1 MVHCHFCSRNQICSG
16 SWNLR
21 TGILQF
27 APQPSSSTIPSDLK
41 PQLTLTA
48 FSTHPT
54 SPAHFYPNM
63 GRASKFSFPIPGR
76 RHRGQKDVDGR
87 TPREQDP
94 AQPSKVE
101 RLLGASHLAIR
112 QATRSQPPL
121 RSTPIPVSNPPQ
133 SPSYMTVTLSEASFG
148 SDYAD
153 RVSSTAVED
162 IVIPPRW
169 RSLQNLRPCP
179 SSNILGGIY
188 DDERG
193 RSGSIGSS
201 NTRRIHTQ
209 DSSSTL
215 QSYYD
220 AQKSPLA
227 VSQQTSASAVR
238 DMALRKGYPPIVEK
252 GEHSSTYTNDHESQ
266 NNTEKLKKQG
276 RKHRPARLDLSKLFP
291 KPKGPG
297 GVHSEALLSPNK
309 LVNSPLPLSD
319 TSEYFPRN
327 VPNPAPEPRAR
338 STKST
343 KHSEKSHAAP
353 RKKSSKEKS
362 FQRDIYDNA
371 KVNVRRP
378 PRGIQHWFDGLEE
391 DNDDY
396 MEEPDTPAPPPLPMN
411 IRAPN
416 LAPVRKSSLG
426 RVLVTEVEAPKKERP
441 QTPRLGPATGKEIF
455 TKSSQVR
462 THRRN
467 SPSLHSITSHTTATS
482 AKTKESKFST
492 SNLQDSSVL
501 SMSSSSDEEYGESPK
516 KFPVLRDSLARSA
529 DISGEII
536 IGKAQAFEVNPR
548 TKTSGAAK
556 QKRPDVMI
564 SLEAHPSYL
573 ALPRHS
579 RNKKS
584 THSRQPSA
592 IPEDETRPR
601 TSGVS
606 NSTPTGPM
614 SPSSINASLH
624 SGKTS
629 MSEPLAR
636 NEQHRLMAV
645 TEEEEALLE
654 MMRRK
659 RAAMAKH
666 SFTEGYKTALKKGQL
681 QLQRRGD
688 TPTPTS
694 YESMPRTSGFLAM
707 DSPPSGTIHGFPR
720 PASTRSGRVSL
731 SGSDTLTSPGSGPT
745 SSRGRPRQP
754 RKTSSTM
761 VSGMLRDTSSSDS
774 NAPSHNH
781 FLAGSDSS
789 ASLPCH
795 LSPAPD
801 FSPLD
806 PFQSPTRTTTTASM
820 ASPTTVSHA
829 SPLPSP
835 VTPGPRN
842 GELDVHVKVAG
853 SEPSCNGD
861 EEVGISSTG
870 IVEPLINSVEKDHER
885 NRTSYAS
892 TRTRRRTASSGA
904 EVVYEIDES
913 QKPQERQQSDKR
925 NQKHV
930 MHQFQHAQFDIEE
943 SSEVL
948 ELYPTEQKS
957 MHVRAPRRTSSIAT
971 ANRSGRTSTISITS
985 PTTPTTRER
994 SVRESRVSKA
1004 SRLSR
1009 ENSTAKRES
1018 IAPGTVSTRCSVS
1031 EDVLAA
1037 WGSLGGWRDFDS
1049 GRIHGL

>member
-1 MVHCHFCSRNQICSG
+1 
-16 SWNLR
+16 
-21 TGILQF
+21 
-27 APQPSSSTIPSDLK
+27 
-41 PQLTLTA
+41 
-48 FSTHPT
+48 
-54 SPAHFYPNM
+54 M

-76 RHRGQKDVDGR
+76 RHRGQKDTDDW
-87 TPREQDP
+87 TPREQGP
-94 AQPSKVE
+94 AQPSKAE
-101 RLLGASHLAIR
+101 RLLGTSHLAIR
-112 QATRSQPPL
+112 QATRSKPSL

-153 RVSSTAVED
+153 RASSTAVED
-162 IVIPPRW
+162 IVIPSRW
-169 RSLQNLRPCP
+169 RSLQSLRPCP

-188 DDERG
+188 DDEKG
-193 RSGSIGSS
+193 CSGSIGSS

-209 DSSSTL
+209 ASSSTL

-252 GEHSSTYTNDHESQ
+252 GEHSSTYINDHESQ

-291 KPKGPG
+291 KPKGSG
-297 GVHSEALLSPNK
+297 GAHSEALLSPNK

-327 VPNPAPEPRAR
+327 APNPAPEPRAR

-371 KVNVRRP
+371 KMNVRRP

-396 MEEPDTPAPPPLPMN
+396 MEEPDTPPPPPLPMN

-426 RVLVTEVEAPKKERP
+426 RVLMTEVEAPKKDRS
-441 QTPRLGPATGKEIF
+441 QTSRGKDIF
-455 TKSSQVR
+455 TKSPQVR
-462 THRRN
+462 SHRRN

-501 SMSSSSDEEYGESPK
+501 SMSSSSDEEYEESPK
-516 KFPVLRDSLARSA
+516 KFPVLRDSLARST
-529 DISGEII
+529 DVSGEII

-556 QKRPDVMI
+556 QKRPSLESNFSMRSSSTDAAPIDVMP
-564 SLEAHPSYL
+564 SPEAHPSYL

-601 TSGVS
+601 TSSAS
-606 NSTPTGPM
+606 NSTPTDPPM
-614 SPSSINASLH
+614 SPSSIDASLR
-624 SGKTS
+624 SGGTS
-629 MSEPLAR
+629 MSEPLTR
-636 NEQHRLMAV
+636 NEQHKLMAV

-666 SFTEGYKTALKKGQL
+666 SFTQGYKTALKKEQL
-681 QLQRRGD
+681 QLQRRD
-688 TPTPTS
+688 TPTPTN
-694 YESMPRTSGFLAM
+694 YESMHRTSGFLAM
-707 DSPPSGTIHGFPR
+707 DSPSSGMINSFPR
-720 PASTRSGRVSL
+720 PASTRSGRASL
-731 SGSDTLTSPGSGPT
+731 SGSDTLTSPGSVPP

-774 NAPSHNH
+774 NTPSHNH
-781 FLAGSDSS
+781 FLTSSDSL
-789 ASLPCH
+789 AGLPHH
-795 LSPAPD
+795 LSPTLN

-806 PFQSPTRTTTTASM
+806 PFQSPIRTPTTASM

-861 EEVGISSTG
+861 EEVGINSTG
-870 IVEPLINSVEKDHER
+870 IVESFINSVEKDHER
-885 NRTSYAS
+885 NRTSYSS

-904 EVVYEIDES
+904 EVVYGIDGS
-913 QKPQERQQSDKR
+913 QKPQERQGSDKR
-925 NQKHV
+925 SQKHV
-930 MHQFQHAQFDIEE
+930 MHQFQHAQFGIAE
-943 SSEVL
+943 SSEVP

-957 MHVRAPRRTSSIAT
+957 MRIRAPSRTSSIA
-971 ANRSGRTSTISITS
+971 AVNRSGRTSIISVTS
-985 PTTPTTRER
+985 PTTPITRER

-1009 ENSTAKRES
+1009 ETSTTKRES
-1018 IAPGTVSTRCSVS
+1018 IAPSTVSTRCSVS

>member
-1 MVHCHFCSRNQICSG
+1 
-16 SWNLR
+16 
-21 TGILQF
+21 
-27 APQPSSSTIPSDLK
+27 
-41 PQLTLTA
+41 
-48 FSTHPT
+48 
-54 SPAHFYPNM
+54 M

-76 RHRGQKDVDGR
+76 RHRGQKDVDDR

-94 AQPSKVE
+94 AQPSKAE
-101 RLLGASHLAIR
+101 RLLGTSHLAIR
-112 QATRSQPPL
+112 QATRSQPLL
-121 RSTPIPVSNPPQ
+121 RSTPIPVSNRPQ

-153 RVSSTAVED
+153 RASSTAVED

-169 RSLQNLRPCP
+169 RSLQSLRPCP

-188 DDERG
+188 DDEKG
-193 RSGSIGSS
+193 RSDSIGSS
-201 NTRRIHTQ
+201 NTRRIRTQ
-209 DSSSTL
+209 ASSSTL

-238 DMALRKGYPPIVEK
+238 DMALRKGYPTIVEK
-252 GEHSSTYTNDHESQ
+252 GEHNGTYINDYESQ

-276 RKHRPARLDLSKLFP
+276 RKHRPPRLDLSKLFP

-297 GVHSEALLSPNK
+297 GAHSEALLSPNK
-309 LVNSPLPLSD
+309 LVDSPLPLSD
-319 TSEYFPRN
+319 ISEYFPRN
-327 VPNPAPEPRAR
+327 APNPAPEPKAR
-338 STKST
+338 LTKST

-362 FQRDIYDNA
+362 FQRDMYDNA

-396 MEEPDTPAPPPLPMN
+396 MEEPDTEEPDTPASPLLPMN

-426 RVLVTEVEAPKKERP
+426 RVLMTEVEAPKKDRS
-441 QTPRLGPATGKEIF
+441 QTSRLRPATGKEIF
-455 TKSSQVR
+455 TKSPQVR
-462 THRRN
+462 SHRRN
-467 SPSLHSITSHTTATS
+467 SPSLHSITSHTTAAS
-482 AKTKESKFST
+482 VKTKESKFST

-501 SMSSSSDEEYGESPK
+501 SMSSSSDEEYEESPK
-516 KFPVLRDSLARSA
+516 KFPVLRDSLARST
-529 DISGEII
+529 DVSGEII

-548 TKTSGAAK
+548 TKASGAAK
-556 QKRPDVMI
+556 QKRSPSESNFSMRSSSTNTAPIDVML
-564 SLEAHPSYL
+564 SPEAHPSYL

-584 THSRQPSA
+584 AHSRQPSA

-606 NSTPTGPM
+606 NSTPTGPPM
-614 SPSSINASLH
+614 SPSSINTSLR
-624 SGKTS
+624 SRGTS
-629 MSEPLAR
+629 MSEPRTR
-636 NEQHRLMAV
+636 NEQHKLMAV

-666 SFTEGYKTALKKGQL
+666 SFTEGYKTALKKEQL
-681 QLQRRGD
+681 QLQRRDD
-688 TPTPTS
+688 TPTPTN

-707 DSPPSGTIHGFPR
+707 DSPSSEMINGFPK
-720 PASTRSGRVSL
+720 PASTRSGQASL
-731 SGSDTLTSPGSGPT
+731 SGSDTLASPGLAPT

-754 RKTSSTM
+754 RKTSSTI
-761 VSGMLRDTSSSDS
+761 VRGMLRDTSSSDS

-781 FLAGSDSS
+781 FLASSDSP
-789 ASLPCH
+789 ASLPYH
-795 LSPAPD
+795 LSPTLD

-806 PFQSPTRTTTTASM
+806 PFPSPVRTPTTVGM

-861 EEVGISSTG
+861 EEVGIGSTG
-870 IVEPLINSVEKDHER
+870 IVEPFINSVEKDHER

-904 EVVYEIDES
+904 EAVYEIDGS
-913 QKPQERQQSDKR
+913 QKPQERQGLDKR

-930 MHQFQHAQFDIEE
+930 MHQFQHAQFNIEG
-943 SSEVL
+943 SSEVP

-957 MHVRAPRRTSSIAT
+957 MRIRAPRRTSSIAA
-971 ANRSGRTSTISITS
+971 ANRSGRTSIISTTS
-985 PTTPTTRER
+985 PTTPTTRRR

-1004 SRLSR
+1004 SRSSR
-1009 ENSTAKRES
+1009 ETSTTKRDS
-1018 IAPGTVSTRCSVS
+1018 IAPSTVSTRCSVS

-1037 WGSLGGWRDFDS
+1037 WGNLGGWRDFDS
-1049 GRIHGL
+1049 GKIHGL

>member
-1 MVHCHFCSRNQICSG
+1 
-16 SWNLR
+16 
-21 TGILQF
+21 
-27 APQPSSSTIPSDLK
+27 
-41 PQLTLTA
+41 
-48 FSTHPT
+48 
-54 SPAHFYPNM
+54 M

-76 RHRGQKDVDGR
+76 RHRGQKDTDDR

-94 AQPSKVE
+94 AQPSKAE
-101 RLLGASHLAIR
+101 RLLGTSHLAIR
-112 QATRSQPPL
+112 QATRSKPSL

-153 RVSSTAVED
+153 RASSTAVED
-162 IVIPPRW
+162 IVIPSRW
-169 RSLQNLRPCP
+169 RSLQSLRPCP

-188 DDERG
+188 DDEKG

-201 NTRRIHTQ
+201 NTRRMHTQ
-209 DSSSTL
+209 PSSSTL

-252 GEHSSTYTNDHESQ
+252 GEHSSTYINDHESQ

-291 KPKGPG
+291 KPKGLEG
-297 GVHSEALLSPNK
+297 AHSEALLSPNK

-327 VPNPAPEPRAR
+327 APNLAPELRAR

-371 KVNVRRP
+371 KMNVRRP
-378 PRGIQHWFDGLEE
+378 PQGIQHWFDGLEE

-396 MEEPDTPAPPPLPMN
+396 MEEPDTPPPPPLPIN

-426 RVLVTEVEAPKKERP
+426 RVLMTEVEAPKKDRP
-441 QTPRLGPATGKEIF
+441 QTSHEKDIF
-455 TKSSQVR
+455 TKSPQVR
-462 THRRN
+462 SHRRN

-501 SMSSSSDEEYGESPK
+501 SMSSSSDEEYEESPK
-516 KFPVLRDSLARSA
+516 KLPVLRDSLARST
-529 DISGEII
+529 DVSGEII

-548 TKTSGAAK
+548 TKTSAAK
-556 QKRPDVMI
+556 QKRPLLESNFSMRSSSTDAAPIGVMP
-564 SLEAHPSYL
+564 SPEAHPSYL

-601 TSGVS
+601 TSSAS
-606 NSTPTGPM
+606 NSTPTGPPM
-614 SPSSINASLH
+614 SPSSINTSLR
-624 SGKTS
+624 SGGTS
-629 MSEPLAR
+629 MSEPLTR
-636 NEQHRLMAV
+636 NEQHKLMAV
-645 TEEEEALLE
+645 TEEEQALLE

-666 SFTEGYKTALKKGQL
+666 SFTQGYKTALKKEQL
-681 QLQRRGD
+681 QLQRRD
-688 TPTPTS
+688 TPTPTNH
-694 YESMPRTSGFLAM
+694 ENMHRTSGFLAM
-707 DSPPSGTIHGFPR
+707 DSPSSGMINSFPR
-720 PASTRSGRVSL
+720 PASTRSGRASL
-731 SGSDTLTSPGSGPT
+731 SGSDTLTSPGSVPP

-781 FLAGSDSS
+781 FLASSDSL
-789 ASLPCH
+789 AGLPYH
-795 LSPAPD
+795 LSPTVN

-806 PFQSPTRTTTTASM
+806 PFQFPIRTPTTASM

-861 EEVGISSTG
+861 EEVGINSTG
-870 IVEPLINSVEKDHER
+870 IVESFINSVEKDHER
-885 NRTSYAS
+885 NRTSYSS

-904 EVVYEIDES
+904 EVVYGIDGS
-913 QKPQERQQSDKR
+913 QKPQERQGSDKR
-925 NQKHV
+925 SQKHV
-930 MHQFQHAQFDIEE
+930 MHQFQHAQFGIAE
-943 SSEVL
+943 SSEVP
-948 ELYPTEQKS
+948 ELYPIEQKS
-957 MHVRAPRRTSSIAT
+957 MRIRAPSRTSSIAA
-971 ANRSGRTSTISITS
+971 ANRSGRTSIVSITS
-985 PTTPTTRER
+985 PTTPITRER

-1009 ENSTAKRES
+1009 ETSTTKRES
-1018 IAPGTVSTRCSVS
+1018 ITPSTVSTRCSVS

>member
-1 MVHCHFCSRNQICSG
+1 
-16 SWNLR
+16 
-21 TGILQF
+21 
-27 APQPSSSTIPSDLK
+27 
-41 PQLTLTA
+41 
-48 FSTHPT
+48 
-54 SPAHFYPNM
+54 M

-76 RHRGQKDVDGR
+76 RHRGQKDVDDR

-94 AQPSKVE
+94 AQPSKAE
-101 RLLGASHLAIR
+101 RLLGTSHLAIR
-112 QATRSQPPL
+112 QPTRSHPPL
-121 RSTPIPVSNPPQ
+121 RSTPIPVPNRPQ

-153 RVSSTAVED
+153 RASSTAVED

-169 RSLQNLRPCP
+169 RSLQSLRPCP

-201 NTRRIHTQ
+201 NTRQIHTQ
-209 DSSSTL
+209 ASSSTL

-238 DMALRKGYPPIVEK
+238 DMALRKGYPPIVKK
-252 GEHSSTYTNDHESQ
+252 GGHSSTYINDHESQ

-327 VPNPAPEPRAR
+327 APNPAPEPRAR
-338 STKST
+338 STEST

-396 MEEPDTPAPPPLPMN
+396 MEEPDTPPLPPLPMN

-426 RVLVTEVEAPKKERP
+426 RVLMTEVEAPKKDQSQISR
-441 QTPRLGPATGKEIF
+441 GKEIF

-462 THRRN
+462 SHRRN
-467 SPSLHSITSHTTATS
+467 SPSLHSITSHTTTTS

-501 SMSSSSDEEYGESPK
+501 SMSSSSDEEYEESPK
-516 KFPVLRDSLARSA
+516 KFPVLRDSLARST
-529 DISGEII
+529 DVSGEII

-556 QKRPDVMI
+556 QKRPPLESNFSMRSSSTNAASIDVML
-564 SLEAHPSYL
+564 SPETHPSYL
-573 ALPRHS
+573 ALPRHG

-592 IPEDETRPR
+592 IHEDETRPR
-601 TSGVS
+601 TSSVS
-606 NSTPTGPM
+606 NSTPTGPPM
-614 SPSSINASLH
+614 SPSSINASLR
-624 SGKTS
+624 SGTS
-629 MSEPLAR
+629 MSEPLPR
-636 NEQHRLMAV
+636 NEQHKLMAV

-666 SFTEGYKTALKKGQL
+666 SFTQGYKTALKKEQL

-688 TPTPTS
+688 TPTPTNH
-694 YESMPRTSGFLAM
+694 ESMPRTSGFLAM
-707 DSPPSGTIHGFPR
+707 DSPSSGMISSFPR
-720 PASTRSGRVSL
+720 PASTRSGRASL
-731 SGSDTLTSPGSGPT
+731 SGSDTLTSPGSAPT

-781 FLAGSDSS
+781 FLASSDSP
-789 ASLPCH
+789 AGLPYH
-795 LSPAPD
+795 LSPTLD

-806 PFQSPTRTTTTASM
+806 PFQSPIRTPTTASM

-842 GELDVHVKVAG
+842 GELDVHVKVVG

-870 IVEPLINSVEKDHER
+870 IVEPFINSVEKDHER

-904 EVVYEIDES
+904 EVVYGIDGS
-913 QKPQERQQSDKR
+913 QKPQERQGSDKR
-925 NQKHV
+925 DQKHV
-930 MHQFQHAQFDIEE
+930 MHQFQHAQFDTEE
-943 SSEVL
+943 SSEVP

-957 MHVRAPRRTSSIAT
+957 MHMRAPRRTSSIAA
-971 ANRSGRTSTISITS
+971 ANSSGRTSIISITS

-1018 IAPGTVSTRCSVS
+1018 IAPSTVSTRCSVS

>member
-1 MVHCHFCSRNQICSG
+1 M
-16 SWNLR
+16 
-21 TGILQF
+21 
-27 APQPSSSTIPSDLK
+27 D
-41 PQLTLTA
+41 
-48 FSTHPT
+48 
-54 SPAHFYPNM
+54 
-63 GRASKFSFPIPGR
+63 
-76 RHRGQKDVDGR
+76 DR

-94 AQPSKVE
+94 AQPSKAE
-101 RLLGASHLAIR
+101 RLLGTSHLAIR
-112 QATRSQPPL
+112 QATRSKPSL

-153 RVSSTAVED
+153 RASSTAVED
-162 IVIPPRW
+162 IIIPPRW
-169 RSLQNLRPCP
+169 RSLQSLRPCP

-188 DDERG
+188 DDGRG

-209 DSSSTL
+209 ASSSTL

-252 GEHSSTYTNDHESQ
+252 GEHSNTYINDHESQ

-297 GVHSEALLSPNK
+297 GAHSGALLSPNK

-319 TSEYFPRN
+319 TSEYFPQN
-327 VPNPAPEPRAR
+327 APNPAPEPRAR

-362 FQRDIYDNA
+362 FQRDMYDNA
-371 KVNVRRP
+371 KMNVRRP
-378 PRGIQHWFDGLEE
+378 PQGIQHWFDGLEE

-396 MEEPDTPAPPPLPMN
+396 MEEPDTPPPPPLPIN

-426 RVLVTEVEAPKKERP
+426 RVLVTEVEAPKKDRS
-441 QTPRLGPATGKEIF
+441 QTSRGKDIF

-462 THRRN
+462 SHRRN
-467 SPSLHSITSHTTATS
+467 SPSSHSITSHTTATS
-482 AKTKESKFST
+482 TKTKESKFST
-492 SNLQDSSVL
+492 SNLQDSSIL
-501 SMSSSSDEEYGESPK
+501 SMSSSDEEYEESPK
-516 KFPVLRDSLARSA
+516 KLPVLRDSLARST
-529 DISGEII
+529 DVSGEII

-548 TKTSGAAK
+548 TKTSDAAK
-556 QKRPDVMI
+556 QKRSLLESKFSMRSSSTNAAPIDVML
-564 SLEAHPSYL
+564 SPEAHPSYL

-601 TSGVS
+601 TSSAS
-606 NSTPTGPM
+606 NSTPTDPPM
-614 SPSSINASLH
+614 SPSSINASLR
-624 SGKTS
+624 SGGTS
-629 MSEPLAR
+629 MSEPLTR
-636 NEQHRLMAV
+636 NEQHKLMAV

-666 SFTEGYKTALKKGQL
+666 SFTQGYKTALKKEQL
-681 QLQRRGD
+681 QLQRHD
-688 TPTPTS
+688 TPTPTN

-707 DSPPSGTIHGFPR
+707 DSPSSGMIDSFPR
-720 PASTRSGRVSL
+720 PASTRSGRASL
-731 SGSDTLTSPGSGPT
+731 SGSDTLTSPGSVPP

-754 RKTSSTM
+754 RKTSSTI

-781 FLAGSDSS
+781 FLASSDSL
-789 ASLPCH
+789 AGLPYH
-795 LSPAPD
+795 LSPTLN

-806 PFQSPTRTTTTASM
+806 PFSSPIRTPTTASM

-835 VTPGPRN
+835 VTPGPRS

-870 IVEPLINSVEKDHER
+870 IVEPFINSVGKDHER
-885 NRTSYAS
+885 NRTSYSS
-892 TRTRRRTASSGA
+892 TRTRRRTASSGT
-904 EVVYEIDES
+904 EVVYGIDGS
-913 QKPQERQQSDKR
+913 QKPQERQGLDKR
-925 NQKHV
+925 SQKHV
-930 MHQFQHAQFDIEE
+930 MHQFQHAQFDTAE
-943 SSEVL
+943 SSEIP

-957 MHVRAPRRTSSIAT
+957 MRIQVPSYTSSIAA

-994 SVRESRVSKA
+994 SARESRISKA

-1009 ENSTAKRES
+1009 ETSTAKRES
-1018 IAPGTVSTRCSVS
+1018 ITPSTVSTRCSVS

-1037 WGSLGGWRDFDS
+1037 WGNLGGWRDFDS